1 MSSGRGRGT
10 VLISTVERKGQAQV
24 EARKRVEISIANA
37 LADAKIAGLSLAM
50 IEAIV
55 EKQVEKYWKSM

>member
-10 VLISTVERKGQAQV
+10 VLIATVERKGQAQL
-24 EARKRVEISIANA
+24 EARKRVEASIANA

-55 EKQVEKYWKSM
+55 EKQFEKYWKSM